1 MTTQM
6 IIYDIIY
13 LAFSILC
20 IGLYTI
26 FDKKTKKIQPIDI
39 IIISILVIISGIR
52 CNCGSDYYSYYITYN
67 NWIGNVDSVNTIIE
81 SNSQFGLYV
90 LSFILKSITDFPYA
104 MFWMIAI
111 IIYPIMIIYMRKT
124 TRKSKCSIYV
134 LYVIRILCN
143 I

>member
-1 MTTQM
+1 MKTQM

-20 IGLYTI
+20 IALYTI

-39 IIISILVIISGIR
+39 IIILMLVIISGIR
-52 CNCGSDYYSYYITYN
+52 CNCGSDYYSYYIAYN
-67 NWIGNVDSVNTIIE
+67 NWLGNVDSIHMIIE
-81 SNSQFGLYV
+81 DNSQFGLYV
-90 LSFILKSITDFPYA
+90 ISFLLKTITDFPYA
-104 MFWMIAI
+104 IFWMIAV
-111 IIYPIMIIYMRKT
+111 IIYPTMIIYMRKT
-124 TRKSKCSIYV
+124 TRKAKCSIYV

>member
-1 MTTQM
+1 MKTQM

-20 IGLYTI
+20 IALYTI

-39 IIISILVIISGIR
+39 IIILMLVIISGIR
-52 CNCGSDYYSYYITYN
+52 CNCGSDYYSYYIAYN
-67 NWIGNVDSVNTIIE
+67 NWLGNMDSIHMIIE
-81 SNSQFGLYV
+81 DNSQYGLYV
-90 LSFILKSITDFPYA
+90 ISYLLKTITYIPN
-104 MFWMIAI
+104 AI
-111 IIYPIMIIYMRKT
+111 ICMIEVNIYQKMIIYMRKT
-124 TRKSKCSIYV
+124 TRKAKCSIYV